1 MFKRLSNAF
10 KFASNDKNYLIMSV
24 ILFLTFLSWYVIK
37 SPIIWYISIIL
48 IVIMFGMLIRFYILK
63 DASHE

>member
-10 KFASNDKNYLIMSV
+10 KFASNDKNYLIMSG
-24 ILFLTFLSWYVIK
+24 ILFVTFLSWYIIK

-48 IVIMFGMLIRFYILK
+48 IVIMFGMLIRFYIRK
-63 DASHE
+63 DGSNE

>member
-10 KFASNDKNYLIMSV
+10 KFASNDKNYLIMSG

-37 SPIIWYISIIL
+37 SPIIWYLSIIL
-48 IVIMFGMLIRFYILK
+48 IVIMFGMLIRFYIRK
-63 DASHE
+63 DGSHE